1 MKLKLT
7 WTGIAFVGTSIFAG
21 AVLTGCAA
29 PDKAGAGEPVATVRD
44 RQAGDQAVSMNQDPN
59 VSTEKQFPKPLAG
72 KDQMVPEGGRSTS
85 TSAQTS
91 TATKNPGGASGAQ
104 PNANARAEATHRNEA
119 ENSATSSQGGGNS
132 STSGSSE
139 AAASQGMD
147 PAVSAQA
154 GPSAGPTAS
163 SAAAGTA
170 RPGTPATRGTTP
182 VPPKGAVKP
191 TRAESLSN
199 LDQVGLPAYPGSTNL
214 KGADPAT
221 KVQTARG
228 SIFSFMRES
237 SDPASKVVS
246 FYQSRLTGSTVQG
259 PTKGTTFIRGKT
271 AQGHE
276 ALVAVTTMTGKVRIN
291 VAVTKR

>member
-7 WTGIAFVGTSIFAG
+7 WIGIAFVGTSIFAG
-21 AVLTGCAA
+21 ALLTGCAA
-29 PDKAGAGEPVATVRD
+29 PEKAGAGEPVAVVRGEKS
-44 RQAGDQAVSMNQDPN
+44 GDQAVTMNQDPN

-85 TSAQTS
+85 ASAQTS
-91 TATKNPGGASGAQ
+91 TATKNPGAGSAAQ
-104 PNANARAEATHRNEA
+104 PNANARAEATHRSEA

-132 STSGSSE
+132 SASASSE
-139 AAASQGMD
+139 TAASQGMD
-147 PAVSAQA
+147 PSVSAQA

-163 SAAAGTA
+163 SAAAGNA
-170 RPGTPATRGTTP
+170 RPGAPAGRGTAP
-182 VPPKGAVKP
+182 APPKGVAKP
-191 TRAESLSN
+191 SRAEALSN
-199 LDQVGLPAYPGSTNL
+199 VDQVGLPAYPGSTNL

-237 SDPASKVVS
+237 NDPASKVVS
-246 FYQSRLTGSTVQG
+246 FYQSRLTGAQVQG

-276 ALVAVTTMTGKVRIN
+276 ALVAVTTMSGKVRIN